1 MSDSAAR
8 DEADDDRVVRILLV
22 EDVLPL
28 LELQKSYLKRSTCRV
43 LTART
48 GSQALKLCRR
58 DPPDL
63 VFLDAA
69 MPDID
74 GLATC
79 RFLKGD
85 PLAGRVPVVLI
96 ASPERREECA
106 RAGCD
111 EVLIKPFDSGAFL
124 DVVRRF
130 VPLLERR
137 ESRIPVSCRVEFS
150 SRVGSYTAYTRDLS
164 AHGLFLKSPRPFA
177 LGTRLKMLIHL
188 PVPRGRAPADKPAPL
203 PVEGEVRRILRP
215 SPVKHL
221 LAGIGVRFVDAPAGT
236 LRAIEEF
243 IAARRS
249 R

>member
-1 MSDSAAR
+1 MGDSAVR
-8 DEADDDRVVRILLV
+8 READDERVVRILLV
-22 EDVLPL
+22 EDALPL
-28 LELQKSYLKRSTCRV
+28 LDLQKSYLKRTTCRV

-48 GSQALKLCRR
+48 GSQALKLCRQ

-74 GLATC
+74 GVATC
-79 RFLKGD
+79 RFLKAD
-85 PLAGRVPVVLI
+85 PLLGRIPIVII
-96 ASPERREECA
+96 AAVQRREECL

-111 EVLIKPFDSGAFL
+111 DVLIKPFESSAFL
-124 DVVRRF
+124 DAVRRF

-150 SRVGSYTAYTRDLS
+150 SRVGSYIAYTRDLS
-164 AHGLFLKSPRPFA
+164 AHGLFLKSPRLFA
-177 LGTRLKMLIHL
+177 LGIRLKMLIHL
-188 PVPRGRAPADKPAPL
+188 PALRGRRTAEKPAPL
-203 PVEGEVRRILRP
+203 SVEGEVRRILRR
-215 SPVKHL
+215 SPGKHL
-221 LAGIGVRFVDAPAGT
+221 LAGIGVHFVDAPPEI

-249 R
+249 Q